1 MMVREAL
8 DGGQA
13 MKSDGSET
21 SGLGGC
27 RPRRV
32 EDSVWLS
39 RTISHCASR
48 SLTRTDFLREVS
60 KVLMDFSGCDA
71 VEVRLNDGDLHYLWE
86 ATRQP
91 EDSARFEPV
100 RWMVGEDGRV
110 IPASPQGSELEG
122 LCRDVACR
130 HFDAALPFFTHSGSF
145 WTGDAWEPLAL
156 GASGGAEAEAESL
169 RVGGQYRSLALIR
182 FFVDEQTVGLLQLKK
197 EQPDY
202 FSEEE
207 VEFYEGIAQTLG
219 LAVADRRA
227 EAALRERVKELTC
240 LYGIAQIVEGADLS
254 LEETLG
260 RIVKLL
266 PPAWQYPEIAAA
278 RIILDGRS
286 YMTPGFRQSKHRL
299 SADITV
305 EGRPRGVVEVVYL
318 EEGPE
323 LAVGAFL
330 QEERKLIDAV
340 AREVA
345 LIVERTEAEE
355 EKSKLQQQLIH
366 ADRLATIGELAA
378 GVAHE
383 LNEPL
388 GSVLGFAQL
397 AKKNLGQPERTEQ
410 DLEKIITA
418 SLYAR
423 EVIKKLMVFARQM
436 PPRKAQVDLNQVVEE
451 GLYFL
456 EARCARKGIEVV
468 QELAPDLP
476 EVTADPSQLKQVL
489 VNLVVNSVQA
499 MPTGG
504 RLTVRTQAD
513 DAAVSLT
520 VEDTGVGISEEIRE
534 KIFLPFFTTKEVDKG
549 TGLGL
554 AVVHGI
560 ITAHGG
566 SIDME
571 SHPGQGTRF
580 RIHLPDRGPQASQEK
595 AQHGLPR

>member
-1 MMVREAL
+1 MAVENPS
-8 DGGQA
+8 GWPA
-13 MKSDGSET
+13 MKSDDSDTAGA
-21 SGLGGC
+21 GRHDPL
-27 RPRRV
+27 RV

-39 RTISHCASR
+39 RTISHCASQG
-48 SLTRTDFLREVS
+48 LTRTNFLREAS

-71 VEVRLNDGDLHYLWE
+71 VEVRLNDGDLHYRWE
-86 ATRQP
+86 ATRRP
-91 EDSARFEPV
+91 EHAARFEPV
-100 RWMVGEDGRV
+100 RWTIGEDGSV
-110 IPASPQGSELEG
+110 IPASQYGSDLER

-130 HFDAALPFFTHSGSF
+130 RFDSALPFFTSSGSF
-145 WTGDAWEPLAL
+145 WTGDTWEPLAR
-156 GASGGAEAEAESL
+156 GTSAGGDLDAGSL
-169 RVGGQYRSLALIR
+169 CVGGHYRSLALIR
-182 FFVDEQTVGLLQLKK
+182 FFVDEQTIGLLHLKK

-202 FSEEE
+202 FTEEE

-240 LYGIAQIVEGADLS
+240 LYGIAQIVEQADIILDDM
-254 LEETLG
+254 LG

-278 RIILDGRS
+278 RITLEGHS
-286 YMTPGFRQSKHRL
+286 YVTPGFRESKHRL
-299 SADITV
+299 RADITIDGQQRGLV
-305 EGRPRGVVEVVYL
+305 ELVYL

-330 QEERKLIDAV
+330 KEERELIDAV
-340 AREVA
+340 AREMA

-397 AKKNLGQPERTEQ
+397 AKKSLGQPERAEG

-418 SLYAR
+418 ALYAR

-436 PPRKAQVDLNQVVEE
+436 PPRKARGDLNQVVEE

-468 QELAPDLP
+468 RELAPDLP
-476 EVTADPSQLKQVL
+476 EITADPSQLKQVL

-499 MPTGG
+499 MPQGG
-504 RLTVRTQAD
+504 TLTVRTQAG
-513 DAAVSLT
+513 DASVSLI
-520 VEDTGVGISEEIRE
+520 VEDTGTGIGEEVRE
-534 KIFLPFFTTKEVDKG
+534 KVFLPFFTTKDVDQG

-560 ITAHGG
+560 VTAHGG
-566 SIDME
+566 SIDFD
-571 SHPGQGTRF
+571 SRPGHGTRF
-580 RIHLPDRGPQASQEK
+580 EIRLPGTGPEEPQET
-595 AQHGLPR
+595 AQDGPHS